1 VRWLASI
8 VRLCWLALPFRVRAS
23 FWPLA
28 GAPAPPSLHASPR
41 AAALRAAASRGDGA
55 AALPALGYGPDGRH
69 PEPLADV
76 PRWRLEAL
84 VGRGLSARAADRV
97 RAALTLPAAL
107 SLSVPASARS
117 EFERLEYLGDA
128 VLELAARRF
137 AMRAFSRATE
147 HVLCNAARSLVC
159 GRTLLA
165 AASVARLDA
174 HAAANGHAMA
184 DGAYLASWAGPGGA
198 ALMVDTFESIAG
210 ALFCEYGLESAAD
223 WVMTKLAPVVGAPLA
238 SVDGASPPPPPS
250 PNAPPPPTPSPS
262 SLLGLDHNY
271 KSLLV
276 LAAGADG
283 VSYRGRHVRAREWGG
298 VSSGHPVAA
307 GAASL
312 PAVGGGGRPRDA
324 WVWRAE
330 CRVRGEVKGVGSDL
344 HRATA
349 EQAAARAA
357 LAAMGVD
364 AEALWLDRVAD
375 QL

>member
-1 VRWLASI
+1 
-8 VRLCWLALPFRVRAS
+8 
-23 FWPLA
+23 
-28 GAPAPPSLHASPR
+28 
-41 AAALRAAASRGDGA
+41 
-55 AALPALGYGPDGRH
+55 
-69 PEPLADV
+69 
-76 PRWRLEAL
+76 
-84 VGRGLSARAADRV
+84 
-97 RAALTLPAAL
+97 
-107 SLSVPASARS
+107 
-117 EFERLEYLGDA
+117 
-128 VLELAARRF
+128 
-137 AMRAFSRATE
+137 
-147 HVLCNAARSLVC
+147 
-159 GRTLLA
+159 
-165 AASVARLDA
+165 
-174 HAAANGHAMA
+174 
-184 DGAYLASWAGPGGA
+184 
-198 ALMVDTFESIAG
+198 
-210 ALFCEYGLESAAD
+210 
-223 WVMTKLAPVVGAPLA
+223 MTKLTPVVGAPLA
-238 SVDGASPPPPPS
+238 SVDAASPPPPS

-283 VSYRGRHVRAREWGG
+283 VSYRGRHVCAREWGG

-307 GAASL
+307 GAASW

-364 AEALWLDRVAD
+364 AEALWLERVAD